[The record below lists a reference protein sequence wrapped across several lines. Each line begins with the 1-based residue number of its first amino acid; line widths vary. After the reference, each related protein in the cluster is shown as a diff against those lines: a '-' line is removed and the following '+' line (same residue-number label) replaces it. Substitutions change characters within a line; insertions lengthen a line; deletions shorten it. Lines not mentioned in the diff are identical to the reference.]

1 MLPESVAKMAL
12 FQRVTLKLPPLSLWL
27 VGPVAQGPLQL
38 VHQPWGAAG
47 SVPPAA
53 VQLHRLSQVIR
64 TLILQEET
72 YF

>member
-1 MLPESVAKMAL
+1 MLPESVVKMAL

-38 VHQPWGAAG
+38 VQQPWGAAG

-53 VQLHRLSQVIR
+53 LA
-64 TLILQEET
+64 
-72 YF
+72 